1 MDLFLMDILIL
12 QQTGTGVNNM
22 YVAGKSGNLTTGIAG
37 IKLTAPKRLSND
49 TQNSTGTTC
58 FCRK

>member
-1 MDLFLMDILIL
+1 
-12 QQTGTGVNNM
+12 M

-49 TQNSTGTTC
+49 TQIVPGLHASVEIALAISNL
-58 FCRK
+58 R